1 MMATDIPD
9 WVQAAIGIFVVL
21 GSLLAF
27 IGALGLARLRS
38 FFRRVHAPALGATY
52 GTWSIVFAMV
62 LYFSFALGTIATFPF
77 LMSAFIAITNPITSI
92 FLMRTALFRKRQ
104 MGAKVPPSLSRR

>member
-1 MMATDIPD
+1 MVA
-9 WVQAAIGIFVVL
+9 

-27 IGALGLARLRS
+27 IGALGLVRLRS

-52 GTWSIVFAMV
+52 GNWCIVFAML
-62 LYFSFALGTIATFPF
+62 LYFSLAQGTIATFAF
-77 LMSAFIAITNPITSI
+77 LMSGFIGLTNPITSI

>member
-1 MMATDIPD
+1 MAAAVPD
-9 WVQAAIGIFVVL
+9 WVQYIVGVL
-21 GSLLAF
+21 VLMGSALAF

-38 FFRRVHAPALGATY
+38 FFRRSHAPALGATY

-62 LYFSFALGTIATFPF
+62 LYFSFAFHTFATFPF
-77 LMSAFIAITNPITSI
+77 LMSAFIGLSNPITSI

>member
-1 MMATDIPD
+1 MMALDMPD
-9 WVQAAIGIFVVL
+9 WVQAIVGILVVL

-52 GTWSIVFAMV
+52 GTWCIAFAMV
-62 LYFSFALGTIATFPF
+62 IYFSVSQSTFATFPF
-77 LMSAFIAITNPITSI
+77 LMSAFVAITNPITSI